1 METVK
6 KLDRWAIA
14 VSVAVLLV
22 VVGLRFAPA
31 PDAQNLPA
39 FISYLPALHA
49 LLNSLTAVTLCV
61 SLYFIKN
68 KNIEA
73 HRYANYTAMVLSATF
88 LVSYVVYHLC
98 TEAVLFG
105 DADHNHIVDAAEKAA
120 VGSMRLVYLLLLLT
134 HIVLAAI
141 ILPFILFTFIRGYTM
156 QVEAHK
162 RIARYTFPLWLY
174 VAITG
179 PLCYFMLAPYY

>member
-14 VSVAVLLV
+14 VSAVVLIAVVA
-22 VVGLRFAPA
+22 LRYAPA
-31 PDAQNLPA
+31 PDAANLPA
-39 FISYLPALHA
+39 FVPYLPKLHA
-49 LLNSLTAVTLCV
+49 ILNGLTAITLCI

-68 KNIEA
+68 KNIQA
-73 HRYANYTAMVLSATF
+73 HRYANYTAMALSATF

-98 TEAVLFG
+98 TEAVYFG

-120 VGSMRLVYLLLLLT
+120 VGSMRLVYFVLLIT
-134 HIVLAAI
+134 HIILAAV

-156 QVEAHK
+156 QIEAHR